1 MRNRTLSASFGAI
14 GLFSFSFLFALSAAA
29 QPGVSYTSTVSGTPL
44 SWSATSTWVGEVVP
58 PAGSDVTIATNAY
71 VTLAGDVEVGEIT
84 IATSGTLVLG
94 SHTLTVNDYM
104 VVVGTVDAGTSTVIF
119 DSNIAQNTSQQTV
132 DGTEPG
138 VTLHNVQIPTGAYVD
153 FGEGDASGGTP
164 EPNAAVTI
172 TNELSLDGGA
182 VVVNPPYYGPAST
195 LKYNSSYTVSTEW
208 AGDLTNAAAKGVPH
222 HVEVATGATLE
233 FDASTMDYL
242 CSGDF
247 TIDGSGTL
255 DMGTMDGDL
264 TAASLTVTGATGS
277 MDMSGMTGDVIV
289 NGDCTIGGV
298 ASQSVTLTLPSTEGK
313 GKLDVKGDLTLGA
326 STNNALTIIGN
337 EINIECGGDMA
348 VHAASLVFS
357 SLKFDGNLAQTL
369 SGQTI
374 TVDSLVV
381 DNSLNDV
388 VDDSDVTF
396 DSNVDIPPTG
406 VFNPVQGSVQIDGT
420 FTMNSDATG
429 TARIATLADA
439 GATSDV
445 TGDITFERYVPAH
458 ADGPS
463 WVTVGNYV
471 VGATRGDWNNS
482 FGDELHL
489 VFSFDE
495 DHAVDYT
502 DASGGANAWD
512 MITDDTA
519 ILEDSD
525 FGYIVYMTQTS
536 NPTITAAG
544 GYNTA
549 SVTTTTLTKSTG
561 SNQGGGWHLMTNPFP
576 SPIDG
581 AALINDNSIFSSYQQ
596 YDNATGNFI
605 LSNSSGASTI
615 DVGQSFWVQ
624 VESAGAIDFNTTQL
638 THGTNSFVRESDPLE
653 EGFIAI
659 EVSQSDGRY
668 GETFL
673 QFHDSSN
680 QDWDWEMDASF
691 KNSADWKKPEVYTAL
706 EDGHALLLNSIG
718 SIEEVQTVNLI
729 VESGFEGT
737 VSLAMSEDYEL
748 PVGVCAV
755 FEDLETGNVAALG
768 GEPLVVELDIL
779 TTYSDRF
786 VINFMSAPVF
796 EATASHCEGGVLH
809 FNGEN
814 AELWDVS
821 WDLIGGELSGEGCV
835 TGLETGDYEVEAI
848 DPFTQCEVHANVA
861 ISDVCMGDFNLNG
874 ERDITDLLVL
884 LVGIQPVDNFEGT
897 FPETDCDCDGS
908 MTTLDLLLFL
918 PQFGSGCE

>member
-1 MRNRTLSASFGAI
+1 
-14 GLFSFSFLFALSAAA
+14 
-29 QPGVSYTSTVSGTPL
+29 
-44 SWSATSTWVGEVVP
+44 
-58 PAGSDVTIATNAY
+58 
-71 VTLAGDVEVGEIT
+71 
-84 IATSGTLVLG
+84 
-94 SHTLTVNDYM
+94 
-104 VVVGTVDAGTSTVIF
+104 
-119 DSNIAQNTSQQTV
+119 
-132 DGTEPG
+132 
-138 VTLHNVQIPTGAYVD
+138 
-153 FGEGDASGGTP
+153 
-164 EPNAAVTI
+164 
-172 TNELSLDGGA
+172 
-182 VVVNPPYYGPAST
+182 
-195 LKYNSSYTVSTEW
+195 
-208 AGDLTNAAAKGVPH
+208 
-222 HVEVATGATLE
+222 
-233 FDASTMDYL
+233 
-242 CSGDF
+242 
-247 TIDGSGTL
+247 
-255 DMGTMDGDL
+255 
-264 TAASLTVTGATGS
+264 

-289 NGDCTIGGV
+289 QGACTIGGV
-298 ASQSVTLTLPSTEGK
+298 SGQSVTLTLPSAEGK

-326 STNNALTIIGN
+326 STNNSLSITGDEGN
-337 EINIECGGDMA
+337 IDCGGNMA
-348 VHAASLVFS
+348 VHTTS
-357 SLKFDGNLAQTL
+357 SEFGNLKLDGIAAQTL
-369 SGQTI
+369 SGQAI
-374 TVDSLVV
+374 SVDSLVI

-388 VDDSDVTF
+388 VDDADVTF
-396 DSNVDIPPTG
+396 SEDVNITPGG
-406 VFNPVQGSVQIDGT
+406 VFNPVQGSVQINGT
-420 FTMNSDATG
+420 FTMNSDSTG

-471 VGATRGDWNNS
+471 VGATRGDWNDS

-502 DASGGANAWD
+502 EASGGANAWD

-536 NPTITAAG
+536 NPTLTAAG

-673 QFHDSSN
+673 QFHDSSS

-691 KNSADWKKPEVYTAL
+691 RNSADWKKPEVYTAL

-718 SIEEVQTVNLI
+718 AIEEVQTVNLI

-779 TTYSDRF
+779 TTYSNRF

-908 MTTLDLLLFL
+908 MTTLDLLMFL